1 MGGHGAKVATGD
13 RLGRLGS
20 LILLPLGRL
29 GWVANVAARLTFL
42 ARSVSHEPLIMVIL
56 SPVATASSFPDR
68 PNPFIPPY
76 LVGRTAERELLCQI
90 LHADGDVL
98 LAGVPGIGRRT
109 LLRYAAATV
118 GARAITIDCLQAV
131 SPERLVD
138 CLFAGIVQACQLPRE
153 RQALQEWAQAIGAEI
168 HWSLPPRLQ
177 VAPEQPP
184 WETFQHLLS
193 WPQRLADSLD
203 YRVVM
208 TLANLPH
215 LRSWDRDGRWEHY
228 LRAEIQHQTRVSYA
242 LIATTA
248 EDWAH
253 DRKLEILLLS
263 PLSAAEL
270 EPWLRE
276 RGDRLGLQWT
286 AEAIRWFSLCAGGHF
301 GESIALA
308 RRIWLEALARQSAPW
323 HDPATTNGHGLSVSV
338 DWVDRA
344 AIGLMEDLSPTFE
357 SLLLLLPD
365 SQVRLLESLALDPTD
380 RPHAREYVQKH
391 RLSRGGGLQGALASL
406 QQKGLVY
413 GPELGYRV
421 ALPLMSLWLRHRLG
435 SEPTL

>member
-1 MGGHGAKVATGD
+1 MNPNHDCDPHEVQKFSNLVTGSSQV
-13 RLGRLGS
+13 L
-20 LILLPLGRL
+20 
-29 GWVANVAARLTFL
+29 NVFN
-42 ARSVSHEPLIMVIL
+42 MVIL
-56 SPVATASSFPDR
+56 SPVAAANAFSPDR
-68 PNPFIPPY
+68 PPPNPFIPPY
-76 LVGRTAERELLCQI
+76 LVGRVADHDRLCDIFQ
-90 LHADGDVL
+90 ADGDVL

-109 LLRYAAATV
+109 LLTYAAATV
-118 GARAITIDCLQAV
+118 GAQVISIDCLQAV

-138 CLFAGIVQACQLPRE
+138 CLSVGILQACHQERE
-153 RQALQEWAQAIGAEI
+153 RQALQAWAAAIGATI
-168 HWSLPPRLQ
+168 RWGSRPQLHLPAT
-177 VAPEQPP
+177 VDA
-184 WETFQHLLS
+184 WEGFRTLLGL
-193 WPQRLADSLD
+193 PQQLADGLD

-208 TLANLPH
+208 VFANLPH

-228 LRAEIQHQTRVSYA
+228 LRAEIQQQTRVSYA

-248 EDWAH
+248 AEWAQ
-253 DRKLEILLLS
+253 DSDLDILLLS
-263 PLSAAEL
+263 PLSLAEL

-276 RGDRLGLQWT
+276 RGDRLGLHWT
-286 AEAIRWFSLCAGGHF
+286 PEALRRFAIDAGGHF

-308 RRIWLEALARQSAPW
+308 RRIWLDALAQSRERSAG
-323 HDPATTNGHGLSVSV
+323 TTLTITTELVEQ
-338 DWVDRA
+338 A
-344 AIGLMEDLSPTFE
+344 AIGLVEDLSPTFE

-421 ALPLMSLWLRHRLG
+421 ALPLMALWLRHRLG
-435 SEPTL
+435 EASLG